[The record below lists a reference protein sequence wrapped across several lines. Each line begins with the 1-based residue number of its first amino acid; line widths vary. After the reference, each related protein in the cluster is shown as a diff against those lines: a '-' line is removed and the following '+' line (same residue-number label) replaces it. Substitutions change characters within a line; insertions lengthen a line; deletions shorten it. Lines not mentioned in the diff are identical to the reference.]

1 MPDPLTNTAIIRRTR
16 MEMTLWVCT
25 HSRREAVQ
33 KGVLISI
40 KALAG
45 LVVDHTT
52 PQTARRTNRVTAAHL
67 TVVKVQENEKTRKA
81 RAKEERPRAK
91 AAKVAARVERKVKAA
106 EKVRKV
112 KVKAKEKFLG
122 SMLQSMEEMPEQ
134 EEIGMIQ
141 VGQKENGLNRVGMRV
156 LGKSRVGK
164 LPNNLKENLKLNK
177 IKMVTMWVR
186 CSISVSTC

>member
-1 MPDPLTNTAIIRRTR
+1 MPDLSTNTAIIRRTR
-16 MEMTLWVCT
+16 TVTTLWVCT
-25 HSRREAVQ
+25 PLRKEAVE
-33 KGVLISI
+33 KETLISI

-45 LVVDHTT
+45 IVVDHTT
-52 PQTARRTNRVTAAHL
+52 LLIALRTNRS
-67 TVVKVQENEKTRKA
+67 TVGPPMVAKAQEKEKMPRE
-81 RAKEERPRAK
+81 RVKEESLRAK
-91 AAKVAARVERKVKAA
+91 AAKVVARVERKAKAA
-106 EKVRKV
+106 EKERKV
-112 KVKAKEKFLG
+112 KVKAKEKSLDL
-122 SMLQSMEEMPEQ
+122 MRQLMEEMLAQ

-141 VGQKENGLNRVGMRV
+141 VGQKENGLSRAGMRV